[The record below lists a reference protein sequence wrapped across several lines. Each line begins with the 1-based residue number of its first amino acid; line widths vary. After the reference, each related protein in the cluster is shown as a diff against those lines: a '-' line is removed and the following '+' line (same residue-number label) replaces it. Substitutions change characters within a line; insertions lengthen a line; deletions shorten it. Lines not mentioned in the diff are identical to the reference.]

1 MESLTLGNT
10 TSSTAKVKELPM
22 FNNQATALLPLGFF
36 FISCIVLFTHYMT
49 YDMHVLAGAAF
60 VGLMLTSFVA
70 TNRSAYW
77 DSVIKGISSKES
89 VTIFLLL
96 LLIGMFS
103 QMIKVSGLSNGLIW
117 FAQSFEFSAGGF
129 IAFTFVAVCIVATAT
144 GSSIGTM
151 FAAFPVFYQTGVA
164 LGVDGALLAG
174 AITSGCIF
182 GDNLAPISDTTIASA
197 STQTMK
203 CSGQSA
209 DIGGVVRSRF
219 KYAAI
224 AAVVTTALYL
234 MISPNTAL
242 NYAADMSQ
250 VTPYHLLMLLPVVML
265 LIVSKITQNIFI
277 ATSVA
282 LAFGC
287 LLGLVTGIFEF
298 SQMFH
303 SDGTLGNHATG
314 FLADGI
320 QGMMGTAVLV
330 VSIFG
335 IMGVIKSAGVVESM
349 TDSLM
354 RSSLCKT
361 ARGFEIVSA
370 VVINVVT
377 VLFGGVTSATIL
389 SVGPIINEAGQ
400 RLNIHPYRRA
410 NMLDGFSNSLA
421 VVVPFFSV
429 FVFIAAALS
438 GQEPNAIAAV
448 FLYPVVLFVV
458 LFGSVLTGFGF
469 KKEL

>member
-1 MESLTLGNT
+1 MGSLTLNNT
-10 TSSTAKVKELPM
+10 TSGAVKELPM
-22 FNNQATALLPLGFF
+22 FSNQAVALMPLGFF

-60 VGLMLTSFVA
+60 IGLMLTSFFA
-70 TNRSAYW
+70 ANKSAYW
-77 DSVIKGISSKES
+77 DSVLKGVASKES

-96 LLIGMFS
+96 LLIGMFA
-103 QMIKVSGLSNGLIW
+103 QMIKVSGLSTGLIW
-117 FAQSFEFSAGGF
+117 FAQSFEFSSGGF
-129 IAFTFVAVCIVATAT
+129 IAFAFVSVCIVATAT

-151 FAAFPVFYQTGVA
+151 FAAFPVFYQTGIV

-174 AITSGCIF
+174 AIASGCIF

-203 CSGQSA
+203 KSGQSA

-224 AAVVTTALYL
+224 AAIITTVLYL
-234 MISPNTAL
+234 LMAPEGTLTYADDTSSVSPYN
-242 NYAADMSQ
+242 
-250 VTPYHLLMLLPVVML
+250 LLMLFPVVVL
-265 LIVSKITQNIFI
+265 LIVSKKTQNIFI

-282 LAFGC
+282 LAVGC
-287 LLGLVTGIFEF
+287 VLGVITGVFDGAQI
-298 SQMFH
+298 FH
-303 SDGTLGNHATG
+303 SDGSLGNHASG

-335 IMGVIKSAGVVESM
+335 IMGVIKSAGVVESI
-349 TDSLM
+349 TESLM
-354 RSSLCKT
+354 RTSLCKT
-361 ARGFEIVSA
+361 PKGFEIVSA
-370 VVINVVT
+370 IVINVVT
-377 VLFGGVTSATIL
+377 MLFGGVTSATIL

-410 NMLDGFSNSLA
+410 NLLDGFSNSLA

-438 GQEPNAIAAV
+438 GLEPNTVAAT
-448 FLYPVVLFVV
+448 FLYPVVLFIV
-458 LFGSVLTGFGF
+458 LMGSVLTSFGF
-469 KKEL
+469 KTEV